1 MLANHGLH
9 VAAEMKKRTNAAST
23 AQDRGSWLRALTT
36 PEHPAHVSPTLV
48 IYRLLKLSSI
58 ISGPYIQRD
67 ADRYGISL
75 NELRVLMTLA
85 PLREAA
91 SHEVAQVAGMNQ
103 MTVSRAVAALR
114 QHKRVRQR
122 TDPNNRRRRLL
133 QLTDEGWALHRKALP
148 QVEKMAQLLLGDLTQ
163 EEIAQLSRFVDIMA
177 ARLETANATSGG
189 LE

>member
-1 MLANHGLH
+1 
-9 VAAEMKKRTNAAST
+9 MKNKALTRSP
-23 AQDRGSWLRALTT
+23 AQERGSWLRALTT
-36 PEHPAHVSPTLV
+36 PDHPGHVSPTLV
-48 IYRLLKLSSI
+48 IYRLLKLSSM

-91 SHEVAQVAGMNQ
+91 SHEIAHVAGMNQ
-103 MTVSRAVAALR
+103 MSVSRAVAALK

-133 QLTDEGWALHRKALP
+133 QLTEEGWALHKKAIP
-148 QVEKMAQLLLGDLTQ
+148 QVEKMAELLLGDLTAQ
-163 EEIAQLSRFVDIMA
+163 EIAQLSRFLDVMA
-177 ARLETANATSGG
+177 VRLESANAEGAVNEDG
-189 LE
+189 E